1 MKVCPKC
8 GEEYRDT
15 VKTCSDCGVKLVNY
29 EDSGYEENYNRD
41 EYDLEGSEKK
51 EKPSYKVLNIT
62 TAIIFVF
69 FIILRIILMFI
80 GITETTEK
88 SQVLTLVLEC
98 IFNCLIAFGV
108 LTFISA
114 LCDFFEDIHLIRLQV
129 LRRK

>member
-8 GEEYRDT
+8 GEECRDT

-41 EYDLEGSEKK
+41 EYDLEGSVEK
-51 EKPSYKVLNIT
+51 EKPSYKVLNVT

-80 GITETTEK
+80 GITKKKKK